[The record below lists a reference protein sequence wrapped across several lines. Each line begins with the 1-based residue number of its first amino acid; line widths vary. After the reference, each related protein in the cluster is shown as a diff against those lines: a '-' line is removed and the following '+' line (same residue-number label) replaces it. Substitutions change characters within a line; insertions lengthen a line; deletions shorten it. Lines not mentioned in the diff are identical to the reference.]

1 MANLIV
7 RNIDEEVVLALKSRA
22 GNLGMSAEALHRQ
35 LLKSALVK
43 PVRKSF
49 SEALKS
55 IPSVGL
61 DSDFERIQTSENS
74 NVFS

>member
-22 GNLGMSAEALHRQ
+22 GNLGMSAEVLHRE

-43 PVRKSF
+43 PVRKF
-49 SEALKS
+49 
-55 IPSVGL
+55 
-61 DSDFERIQTSENS
+61 
-74 NVFS
+74 